1 VFTLGQVSQKTI
13 KLEALTEFTKLMKAQ
28 THAHPASR
36 LYRSHRHQ
44 AYPKLRERKALEQV
58 AISANDVGELAHACL
73 SSEHAALK
81 LVQQWLVQDRDLEA
95 IYLKAIMPAAQL
107 IGAWWT
113 SDEVDFATATVAF
126 CRMHRLLYELS
137 PRFLADAQ
145 VLSPAPSALLIPT
158 PGCQH
163 SMGVFMLSEF
173 FRRGGWRVS
182 SDAMGTVDDVVRL
195 VQTEWFDVLGLSIA
209 SDRQL
214 DLTQQMLTEVRLR
227 SANPKLV
234 IMLGGPWV
242 QEAHPQL
249 TSLKPDLIGTDAG
262 QSPQMALQY
271 VRKLQ
276 SCSLSHD

>member
-1 VFTLGQVSQKTI
+1 
-13 KLEALTEFTKLMKAQ
+13 MKVQ
-28 THAHPASR
+28 SHAHPASR
-36 LYRSHRHQ
+36 LYRSHRPD
-44 AYPKLRERKALEQV
+44 AYPKLQGRQALGQA
-58 AISANDVGELAHACL
+58 AISANDVDELAHACV

-81 LVQQWLVQDRDLEA
+81 LVQQWMLQDRNLET
-95 IYLKAIMPAAQL
+95 IYLKGIMPAAQL
-107 IGAWWT
+107 IGVWWT
-113 SDEVDFATATVAF
+113 SDDIDFATATVAF
-126 CRMHRLLYELS
+126 CRLHSLLYELS

-158 PGCQH
+158 PGSQH

-182 SDAMGTVDDVVRL
+182 SDAMSAAEDVVRL
-195 VQTEWFDVLGLSIA
+195 VQTEWFDVLGLSIS

-214 DLTQQMLTEVRLR
+214 DLTRHMLTEVRLK

-249 TSLKPDLIGTDAG
+249 ADLKPDLIGADACES
-262 QSPQMALQY
+262 QQLALNY
-271 VRKLQ
+271 LHKLQ
-276 SCSLSHD
+276 NSSLSSI

>member
-1 VFTLGQVSQKTI
+1 MFTLGRVYQKTI
-13 KLEALTEFTKLMKAQ
+13 KLEPLIEFTKLMNVQA
-28 THAHPASR
+28 HAHPASF
-36 LYRSHRHQ
+36 LYRSHRSD
-44 AYPKLRERKALEQV
+44 AYPKLQGRKALGKSV
-58 AISANDVGELAHACL
+58 VSANDVDELAHACL

-81 LVQQWLVQDRDLEA
+81 LVQQWLVHDRDLEA
-95 IYLKAIMPAAQL
+95 IYLKALVPAAQL

-113 SDEVDFATATVAF
+113 SDKVDFATATVAF
-126 CRMHRLLYELS
+126 CRMHRLMYELS
-137 PRFLADAQ
+137 PRFLADAR

-182 SDAMGTVDDVVRL
+182 SDALGSADDVVRL

-214 DLTQQMLTEVRLR
+214 NLTEQMLTKVRLH

-234 IMLGGPWV
+234 IMLGGTWV

-249 TSLKPDLIGTDAG
+249 ASLKPDLIGTDAG

-271 VRKLQ
+271 LRKLQ
-276 SCSLSHD
+276 SCSLSQD